1 MQIVFYDKKDFLRQI
16 LRYNISVMI
25 TLDIEIFGTLHTCY
39 IALFEKCNSR
49 CPNQISKAFKTMTSV
64 ALKR

>member
-1 MQIVFYDKKDFLRQI
+1 MQIVFYDKKDFLRH
-16 LRYNISVMI
+16 MI
-25 TLDIEIFGTLHTCY
+25 TLDIEIFDTLHTCY

>member
-1 MQIVFYDKKDFLRQI
+1 MQIVFYDKKDFLRH
-16 LRYNISVMI
+16 ISVMI
-25 TLDIEIFGTLHTCY
+25 TLDIEIFDTLHTCY